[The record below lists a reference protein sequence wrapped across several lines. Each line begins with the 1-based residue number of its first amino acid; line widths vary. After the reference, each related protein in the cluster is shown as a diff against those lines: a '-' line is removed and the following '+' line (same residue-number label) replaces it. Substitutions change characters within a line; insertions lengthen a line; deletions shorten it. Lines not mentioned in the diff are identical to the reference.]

1 MKSQDKIYDK
11 IKDGRYYQAMIQDSP
26 VPMLISD
33 QAGAFK
39 DANDAAAKF
48 FGYSIDE
55 LCGMG
60 FQQVT
65 HRDDMLTSMEM
76 VNSLL
81 IGKIDRFEMVKRYLT
96 KRGITWA
103 AVRVNAIRGEDGRM
117 EMFVVHVVP
126 LLGCSD
132 DVMRDVAERI
142 GSRDCK
148 IGIILA
154 SFFVGM
160 ISAFVFEFLF
170 RLFSK

>member
-1 MKSQDKIYDK
+1 MKNQDKLYEK

-65 HRDDMLTSMEM
+65 HRDDMISSMEM
-76 VNSLL
+76 VNALL
-81 IGKIDRFEMVKRYLT
+81 VGKIERFEMVKRYLT
-96 KRGITWA
+96 KHGIAWA
-103 AVRVNAIRGEDGRM
+103 AVRVNVVRGDDEKM
-117 EMFVVHVVP
+117 EMFVVHIVP

-132 DVMRDVAERI
+132 DVMRDVVERI
-142 GSRDCK
+142 GSRNCR
-148 IGIILA
+148 IGVIFA
-154 SFFVGM
+154 SFSAGM
-160 ISAFVFEFLF
+160 VTAFIFELLF
-170 RLFSK
+170 RVFSM